1 MTKRREQEPGRGG
14 EPGGARLLEL
24 ARRELLEDLLP
35 QLQGEGRYRARL
47 VANAMKI
54 AARELDAELD
64 GGPADRTAGAH
75 RLRGLAAAA
84 LPGGVDLAA
93 LGEAEVAA
101 ALCAALRSGR
111 LDGQREL
118 YDLLVTLTGKRREAI
133 G

>member
-1 MTKRREQEPGRGG
+1 MTGPARRG
-14 EPGGARLLEL
+14 EPTGARLLEL

-35 QLQGEGRYRARL
+35 QLQGEARYRARL

-54 AARELDAELD
+54 AGQELE
-64 GGPADRTAGAH
+64 GGPAERAETAY

-84 LPGGVDLAA
+84 LPGGVDVTAMADSEIAA
-93 LGEAEVAA
+93 T
-101 ALCAALRSGR
+101 LCAALRAGR

-118 YDLLVTLTGKRREAI
+118 YDLLVRLTGERRAML

>member
-1 MTKRREQEPGRGG
+1 MTKRREQDPGCGG

-54 AARELDAELD
+54 AARELD
-64 GGPADRTAGAH
+64 GRTAGRPAGTH

-93 LGEAEVAA
+93 LGEAELAA

-118 YDLLVTLTGKRREAI
+118 YDLLITLTDKRRETI

>member
-1 MTKRREQEPGRGG
+1 MTKRHEKEPGRGG

-35 QLQGEGRYRARL
+35 QLQGDGRYRARL
-47 VANAMKI
+47 VANAMRI
-54 AARELDAELD
+54 AARELD
-64 GGPADRTAGAH
+64 GGPAGRPAGTH

-84 LPGGVDLAA
+84 LQGGVDLAA
-93 LGEAEVAA
+93 LGEAELAA

-118 YDLLVTLTGKRREAI
+118 YDLLVMLTDKRREAI

>member
-54 AARELDAELD
+54 AARELN
-64 GGPADRTAGAH
+64 GGPAGRTAGTH

-93 LGEAEVAA
+93 LGEAEVAV

-118 YDLLVTLTGKRREAI
+118 YDLLVTLTGERREAI

>member
-1 MTKRREQEPGRGG
+1 MTKRHEKEPGRGG
-14 EPGGARLLEL
+14 EPDGARLLEL
-24 ARRELLEDLLP
+24 ARRELLENLLP

-54 AARELDAELD
+54 AARELDC
-64 GGPADRTAGAH
+64 GPAGRPADAH

-111 LDGQREL
+111 MDGQREL
-118 YDLLVTLTGKRREAI
+118 HDLLVTLTDKRRETI

>member
-1 MTKRREQEPGRGG
+1 MTKRHEKEPGRGG

-54 AARELDAELD
+54 AARELD
-64 GGPADRTAGAH
+64 GGPAGRTAGAH

-84 LPGGVDLAA
+84 LPGGMDLAA

-118 YDLLVTLTGKRREAI
+118 YDLLVMLTDKRREAI